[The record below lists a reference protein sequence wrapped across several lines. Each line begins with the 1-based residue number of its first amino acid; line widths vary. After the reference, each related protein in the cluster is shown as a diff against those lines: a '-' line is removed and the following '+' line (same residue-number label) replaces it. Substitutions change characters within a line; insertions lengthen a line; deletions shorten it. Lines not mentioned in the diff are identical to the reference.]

1 MRRLVL
7 HREPLSDLTPAELA
21 AIPAAAAITRDIICI
36 ASGMRTCEGQEL
48 TDTCPA
54 SIRPCFG

>member
-21 AIPAAAAITRDIICI
+21 AIPAGTFRTRDITCI

-54 SIRPCFG
+54 SVRPCY